1 MKKPELS
8 EKTYLNIREAI
19 ELFGLSA
26 RKFTRFLKNGNCYS
40 FLVFYHNRGLI
51 LREEFQRFLE
61 NEPKAKEELLC
72 REIRKDVIQRDGF

>member
-1 MKKPELS
+1 MKKPKLS
-8 EKTYLNIREAI
+8 EKTYLNVREAI

-26 RKFTRFLKNGNCYS
+26 RKFTRFLKNGDHYS
-40 FLVFYHNRGLI
+40 FLAFYHHRVLI
-51 LREEFQRFLE
+51 LRDEFQRFLE

>member
-8 EKTYLNIREAI
+8 KKTYLNVREAI

-26 RKFTRFLKNGNCYS
+26 RKFTRFLKNGDHYS
-40 FLVFYHNRGLI
+40 FLVFYHSRVLI
-51 LREEFQRFLE
+51 LHEEFQRFLE

-72 REIRKDVIQRDGF
+72 REIQKDVIQRDGF